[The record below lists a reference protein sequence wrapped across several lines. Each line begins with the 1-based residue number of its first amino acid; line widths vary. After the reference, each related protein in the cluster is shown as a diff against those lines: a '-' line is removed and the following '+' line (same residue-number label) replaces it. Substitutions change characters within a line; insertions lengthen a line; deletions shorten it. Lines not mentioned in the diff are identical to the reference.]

1 MIFLKDLLATMFNL
15 LIDLINEKISINE
28 AKQEQ
33 KEMIEK

>member
-1 MIFLKDLLATMFNL
+1 MFNL

-33 KEMIEK
+33 KEMIEKQRK

>member
-1 MIFLKDLLATMFNL
+1 MLNL

-33 KEMIEK
+33 KEMIEKQRK

>member
-1 MIFLKDLLATMFNL
+1 MFNL

-33 KEMIEK
+33 KEMIEKYRK

>member
-1 MIFLKDLLATMFNL
+1 MFNL

-33 KEMIEK
+33 KEMIKKQRK